1 MGGKLL
7 KEIHKSR
14 PFESLQQEVFLNVVR
29 TADHLMRGFEDLLKP
44 FTLSA
49 TQYNVLRILRG
60 HLVAAQAASGSD
72 AGAGDQPGVPC
83 KVIGEQMITRD
94 PDITRLLD
102 RLEGRGLITR
112 QRDTR
117 DRRIVSTRITQTG
130 LDILGELDGPVA
142 DFHRRQ
148 LAHVD
153 DARLAQLIDLLEQ
166 ARGAG

>member
-1 MGGKLL
+1 MGMGGKLL

-72 AGAGDQPGVPC
+72 AGAGDQTATAVLPLRDGGLYIAGTRTNDDGSTLALLYRTDTSGSRLWSKALGDDDSETANGVAPA
-83 KVIGEQMITRD
+83 IEPATD
-94 PDITRLLD
+94 APA
-102 RLEGRGLITR
+102 R
-112 QRDTR
+112 Q
-117 DRRIVSTRITQTG
+117 SHG
-130 LDILGELDGPVA
+130 
-142 DFHRRQ
+142 F
-148 LAHVD
+148 
-153 DARLAQLIDLLEQ
+153 
-166 ARGAG
+166 